1 MRLGYLYS
9 RYPVISQTFCDAEM
23 LALEQRGL
31 ELVIGSVYP
40 PLTSLRHE
48 YIFRLSTP
56 IHYAPPQEILR
67 ILERNAKTSRKWP
80 GDLVQQ
86 HEKKYGPAAKA
97 QQRARNA
104 LYFAQFFARRG
115 VDHVH
120 VHFANRA
127 AHTAVFVKEI
137 SGIPFSV
144 TAHGQ
149 DFMKDLGSDDLL
161 REICAAAEFVA
172 AETEYSRDLLR
183 QRCPES
189 VAKIHRVYNGI
200 DLQRFPAPDFEA
212 ARARHGE
219 QAMVA
224 PYHLPRIVS
233 VGRLVAFKGFDVLID
248 ACAELARRQ
257 IDFVCDIIGDGPLR
271 GTLQAKIEQLDL
283 SSRVNL
289 LGALSQGAV
298 LEKLRA
304 TDIFA
309 LASTT
314 DAQGATD
321 VFPTVIL
328 EAMASARPVLSTRL
342 AGIPELVVD
351 GQTGMLAPP
360 GDSTALAQALEQLLR
375 EPELRL
381 RFGHAGR
388 QRVEQHFR
396 IEQTVAPLVDLFQ
409 NNSAKPVK
417 SSQSRASHLPSRGF
431 GAASSEAGTAIAYL
445 IDRWPDDQLPLLQ
458 REVEEMKRR
467 NAPILP
473 FVCEL
478 DSNAKLNGA
487 MERLAP
493 SFEFLP
499 DPIVLEAEWR
509 TNPVLAQ
516 QLEEDR
522 AQQSSRA
529 PGAIF
534 LRQGRFALVL
544 RKLVR
549 EKNISH
555 IHATSSR
562 ALVCALMLKK
572 LLGVTV
578 SATIEPRSELP
589 REWIQN
595 ALSECVGGRLSNRK
609 LVEQYCRAS
618 VSDAISQ
625 QPWRLTE
632 TPYNDRAF
640 LVDKTTFR
648 SAPRKI
654 FGLITQKTSLD
665 LTTGSAFWQ
674 QWAELLLGWSGSD
687 QKSKIENRK

>member
-23 LALEQRGL
+23 LELEQRGI

-48 YIFRLSTP
+48 YISKLSAP

-67 ILERNAKTSRKWP
+67 ILERNAKTTPKWP
-80 GDLVQQ
+80 RDLVEQ
-86 HEKKYGPAAKA
+86 HERRYGPMAKA
-97 QQRARNA
+97 EQRARNA
-104 LYFAQFFARRG
+104 LYFAEFFARSG

-172 AETEYSRDLLR
+172 AETDYSRDLLR
-183 QRCPES
+183 QRCPNS
-189 VAKIHRVYNGI
+189 AAKIQRVYNGI
-200 DLQRFPAPDFEA
+200 DLERFPAPRSCNAD
-212 ARARHGE
+212 RI
-219 QAMVA
+219 
-224 PYHLPRIVS
+224 PRIVS
-233 VGRLVAFKGFDVLID
+233 VGRLVLFKGFEDLID
-248 ACAELARRQ
+248 ACAKLARRR

-271 GTLQAKIEQLDL
+271 ETLQAKIEQLDL

-289 LGALSQGAV
+289 LGSLSQGAV
-298 LEKLRA
+298 LEKLQTA
-304 TDIFA
+304 DIFA
-309 LASTT
+309 VASTT

-328 EAMASARPVLSTRL
+328 EAMASARPVVSTRL

-360 GDSTALAQALEQLLR
+360 GDSTALSHALEKLLR
-375 EPELRL
+375 DRELRL
-381 RFGHAGR
+381 RFGDAGR
-388 QRVEQHFR
+388 ARIEQHFR
-396 IEQTVAPLVDLFQ
+396 IEQTVAPLINLFENGQ
-409 NNSAKPVK
+409 FQRPTSVCKVTN
-417 SSQSRASHLPSRGF
+417 ASDATLR
-431 GAASSEAGTAIAYL
+431 IAYL
-445 IDRWPDDQLPLLQ
+445 IDRWPDHGLPLLE
-458 REVEEMKRR
+458 REIEEMKRR
-467 NAPILP
+467 NVPILP

-478 DSNAKLNGA
+478 NSSARLTDAV
-487 MERLAP
+487 ERVAP
-493 SFEFLP
+493 SLEFLP
-499 DPIVLEAEWR
+499 DAMVLEAEWR
-509 TNPVLAQ
+509 TTPALAQ

-534 LRQGRFALVL
+534 LREGRFALVL
-544 RKLVR
+544 RKLFQ

-555 IHATSSR
+555 VHATSSR

-572 LLGVTV
+572 VLGVTV
-578 SATIEPRSELP
+578 SATIEPRSELS

-595 ALSECVGGRLSNRK
+595 ALSECVGGRLSSRK
-609 LVEQYCRAS
+609 LVEQRGG
-618 VSDAISQ
+618 
-625 QPWRLTE
+625 
-632 TPYNDRAF
+632 AF
-640 LVDKTTFR
+640 FLDKTTFR
-648 SAPRKI
+648 SATRKML
-654 FGLITQKTSLD
+654 GQITQKTHID
-665 LTTGSAFWQ
+665 LTTGSRFWQ
-674 QWAELLLGWSGSD
+674 QWAELLLRWSGSD
-687 QKSKIENRK
+687 RKSKIQNPK

>member
-23 LALEQRGL
+23 LELEQRGI

-48 YIFRLSTP
+48 YISRLSAP

-80 GDLVQQ
+80 RDLVEQ
-86 HEKKYGPAAKA
+86 HERRYGPMAKA
-97 QQRARNA
+97 EQRARNA
-104 LYFAQFFARRG
+104 LYFAKFFARGG

-127 AHTAVFVKEI
+127 AHTAVFLKEI

-172 AETEYSRDLLR
+172 AETDYSRDLLR
-183 QRCPES
+183 QRCPNS
-189 VAKIHRVYNGI
+189 AAKIHKVYNGI
-200 DLQRFPAPDFEA
+200 DMERFPALGDES
-212 ARARHGE
+212 ARPA
-219 QAMVA
+219 VA

-233 VGRLVAFKGFDVLID
+233 VGRLVAFKGFDELID
-248 ACAELARRQ
+248 ACAELARHR
-257 IDFVCDIIGDGPLR
+257 IDFFCDIIGDGRLR
-271 GTLQAKIEQLDL
+271 ETLQEKVKQLDL

-289 LGALSQGAV
+289 LGSLSQAAV
-298 LEKLRA
+298 LDKLQA
-304 TDIFA
+304 ADIFA

-314 DAQGATD
+314 DTQGATD

-328 EAMASARPVLSTRL
+328 EAMASARAVVSTRL

-360 GDSTALAQALEQLLR
+360 GDSTALADALEQLLR
-375 EPELRL
+375 GPELRL

-388 QRVEQHFR
+388 ARIEQHFR
-396 IEQTVAPLVDLFQ
+396 IEQTVAPLMEMLERSCSRRPAGDVSVSR
-409 NNSAKPVK
+409 SALLGPTE
-417 SSQSRASHLPSRGF
+417 SSRCRASHSQ
-431 GAASSEAGTAIAYL
+431 AAIEIAYL
-445 IDRWPDDQLPLLQ
+445 VDRWPDRELPLLE
-458 REVEEMKRR
+458 REIEEMKRR
-467 NAPILP
+467 NVSILP
-473 FVCEL
+473 LVCEL
-478 DSNAKLNGA
+478 SPSTRLDRA
-487 MERLAP
+487 MERVSP
-493 SFEFLP
+493 SLEFLP
-499 DPIVLEAEWR
+499 DAMVLEAEWR
-509 TNPVLAQ
+509 ANPALAQ

-529 PGAIF
+529 PGAVF

-544 RKLVR
+544 RKLIQG
-549 EKNISH
+549 KNVSH

-572 LLGVTV
+572 LLGATV

-595 ALSECVGGRLSNRK
+595 ALSECVGGRLSSRK
-609 LVEQYCRAS
+609 LVERYRRTS
-618 VSDAISQ
+618 VSDATSE
-625 QPWRLTE
+625 QPRRFTK
-632 TPYNDRAF
+632 TPYDDRPF
-640 LVDKTTFR
+640 LLDKTTFR
-648 SAPRKI
+648 SAPRKAL
-654 FGLITQKTSLD
+654 GLINQKTH
-665 LTTGSAFWQ
+665 
-674 QWAELLLGWSGSD
+674 
-687 QKSKIENRK
+687 I